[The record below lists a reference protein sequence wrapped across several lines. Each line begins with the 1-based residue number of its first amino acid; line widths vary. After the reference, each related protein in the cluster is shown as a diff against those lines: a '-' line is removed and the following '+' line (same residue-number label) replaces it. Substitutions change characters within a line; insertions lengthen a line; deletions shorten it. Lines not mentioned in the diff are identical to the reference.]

1 MWDLVIPERSFG
13 GFVMARSEV
22 GSAEACLRLLRRLM
36 SGEKLTAK
44 QAADAEGA
52 HQAPAVRRHL
62 ELLEEHV
69 PGVRSAPEGR
79 STAWHYERPLAKEP
93 DIPRGSSWALAA
105 TRALVPGLKDSAL
118 GLILDE
124 LTVEVARHEPDGRRV
139 SEDLARKFYANHR
152 TFKLECLDVLAQSLL
167 DCREITAEYEHFGG
181 HLDGV
186 RLRPLTL
193 IRFNDQVYCYGHVVD
208 SSDETHI
215 DTDRLYNVEG
225 LRNVHRGDLFA
236 YPTAEA
242 YRPDDVFHPSFDG
255 FVPRDDG
262 QDAED
267 VVLEFAP
274 RWESYLRNHVIHRS
288 QSNFQVQTDE
298 WVRVELRVY
307 VLHDLVRFVRGLG
320 KECRV
325 VAPEGLKDW
334 VQSGEGSNY
343 VRSR

>member
-1 MWDLVIPERSFG
+1 MGRSK
-13 GFVMARSEV
+13 V
-22 GSAEACLRLLRRLM
+22 GSVEACLRLLRRLM
-36 SGEKLTAK
+36 SGERLTAAK
-44 QAADAEGA
+44 AAEVEDT
-52 HQAPAVRRHL
+52 HQEAAIRRHFEEL
-62 ELLEEHV
+62 EALV
-69 PGVRSAPEGR
+69 PGVCSSSDGR
-79 STAWHYERPLAKEP
+79 STVWYYERPLPNEAQ
-93 DIPRGSSWALAA
+93 IPRGSSWALAA

-152 TFKLECLDVLAQSLL
+152 TFRLACLDVLAQALL

-181 HLDGV
+181 HLDRV

-215 DTDRLYNVEG
+215 DTYRLYNVEG
-225 LRNVHRGDLFA
+225 LRSVHRGDLFA

-242 YRPDDVFHPSFDG
+242 YRPDDIFHPSFDG

-262 QDAED
+262 QEAED

-288 QSNFQVQTDE
+288 QSNFQVRPDA

-325 VAPEGLKDW
+325 VAPESLKDW
-334 VQSGEGSNY
+334 VQCGGGSNY
-343 VRSR
+343 VRSK